1 MDVVQSYEN
10 FTGAVV
16 MSLIEH
22 GLCTYENANEVLT
35 FENLRADGGSI
46 PLNTSGGNLA
56 ECYMHGLGMQI
67 EAVRQVRGDS
77 TNPSARREGVG
88 CRTPARWWRSPPQPS
103 TALPRCS
110 DERRGAAACR
120 RSGNGV
126 DAPMSALAEG
136 SYLPKGLT
144 QPAPMRDGMDAPY
157 WGGHPRARAAS
168 AALRR
173 LRHPPMGP

>member
-1 MDVVQSYEN
+1 MVQSYEN

-77 TNPSARREGVG
+77 TNQVPDVKVSLSNAGPMVEI
-88 CRTPARWWRSPPQPS
+88 AS
-103 TALPRCS
+103 TAIYGTA
-110 DERRGAAACR
+110 E
-120 RSGNGV
+120 
-126 DAPMSALAEG
+126 ALG
-136 SYLPKGLT
+136 
-144 QPAPMRDGMDAPY
+144 
-157 WGGHPRARAAS
+157 
-168 AALRR
+168 
-173 LRHPPMGP
+173 